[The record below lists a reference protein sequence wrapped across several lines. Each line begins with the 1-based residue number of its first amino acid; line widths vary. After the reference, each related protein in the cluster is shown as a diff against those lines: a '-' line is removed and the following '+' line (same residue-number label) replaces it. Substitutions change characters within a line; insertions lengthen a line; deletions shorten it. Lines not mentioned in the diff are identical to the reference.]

1 MVPHTKKFIKSPHPR
16 PHPPPPSK
24 VIEINKPRGDLIIM
38 EQINCHITTL
48 ISLLAVTTKSQRYG
62 SNFAK

>member
-1 MVPHTKKFIKSPHPR
+1 MVPHINKFIKSPHPR
-16 PHPPPPSK
+16 PHPPSK
-24 VIEINKPRGDLIIM
+24 VTEINKPRGDLILM
-38 EQINCHITTL
+38 EQISCHITTL